1 MNDALWLVAGMAF
14 MRLISGSLEL
24 LAAVL
29 MVRHRSLE
37 RALLINGLLGFV
49 GPIILILVNA
59 LGIAGLATR
68 LSPHKL
74 ALLIAGV
81 VCILLG
87 TRS

>member
-1 MNDALWLVAGMAF
+1 VNNALWLVAGMAL

-29 MVRHRSLE
+29 MVHQRSLE
-37 RALLINGLLGFV
+37 RALLINGLLGLV

-59 LGIAGLATR
+59 LGITGLAAR
-68 LSPHKL
+68 LSPHKM
-74 ALLIAGV
+74 ALLVTGV